1 MEPKPRRRGL
11 KSRNFRVKRRLS
23 KKLIFFEWVAW
34 IFANKLQS
42 SAREEYLRK
51 QDARKLGEQRQ
62 QVGNKGNARK
72 AGVVGKL
79 VGGKTDLEDQILS
92 DTSDNKGLADYGSEK
107 NDYMKTEGSSR
118 SQSRGKFFSYPSFIL
133 PSTVTRRNRT
143 PL

>member
-1 MEPKPRRRGL
+1 M
-11 KSRNFRVKRRLS
+11 
-23 KKLIFFEWVAW
+23 AW

-118 SQSRGKFFSYPSFIL
+118 SQSRGKFFSYPSFTFHLKGVLQEGFPDHIL
-133 PSTVTRRNRT
+133 ECIPGYKHA
-143 PL
+143 